1 MSEESW
7 ENTYTVRF
15 FSMAPKSLV
24 WQMYHVS
31 SGSSFRFFLFLNL
44 FIYVVFEGFFFPLT
58 LPFQLLPTV
67 LAPTCTSQCN
77 NTSLPSFF
85 SLNFHC
91 FVCCYQLDY
100 DRAHKC
106 HKTVDKR
113 SQIRWWNSLL
123 AILCEVGGWMLS
135 SKSIPS
141 HLFMINLHQKNGV
154 MNG

>member
-24 WQMYHVS
+24 WQMYHVF
-31 SGSSFRFFLFLNL
+31 SGSSFRFFFLFLNL
-44 FIYVVFEGFFFPLT
+44 FIYVVFEGFFPLT

-113 SQIRWWNSLL
+113 SQIRLL